1 MAALLQTDAEG
12 LNRAAADYHELYPI
26 AARCGVFAKSDIQ
39 PLINEGATLPD
50 LAASIFQA
58 VVNQTISG
66 LACGKPIRGCVAFLG
81 GPLHFL
87 PELKKAFIRTLH
99 LTPENIVDPDN
110 SHLFAAMGAALEA
123 GDAEPAD
130 AAALAAK
137 LRSGVQMAF
146 ELKRLPPLLAE
157 TLAEYENVT
166 VVEGDVLKV
175 DLAALI
181 RDEFPGLRVAVC
193 ANLPYYITSPI
204 VMKLLEERLPI
215 EHITVMVQKEA
226 ADRLSAAPG
235 TRAAGAVTYAVHYYA
250 APRTLFTVQPGS
262 FYPPPKV
269 TSAVIQLRLHEAPP
283 VTPRSAEAMFRV
295 IRAAFSQRRKTAAN
309 AASAGLHLPKEAVA
323 EALAAAGVPPT
334 ARPEQLTLQNYADVS
349 DVLFAF
355 R

>member
-1 MAALLQTDAEG
+1 MKTYPFNALVSRMKYIRRWSLMHAARPETLSEHTAETAILAHTLCLIAREVTGTPVRPETVAVAALYHDAPEIMTG
-12 LNRAAADYHELYPI
+12 DMPTPVKY
-26 AARCGVFAKSDIQ
+26 K
-39 PLINEGATLPD
+39 NERLRSAY
-50 LAASIFQA
+50 
-58 VVNQTISG
+58 
-66 LACGKPIRGCVAFLG
+66 K
-81 GPLHFL
+81 
-87 PELKKAFIRTLH
+87 
-99 LTPENIVDPDN
+99 
-110 SHLFAAMGAALEA
+110 ALEEESA
-123 GDAEPAD
+123 
-130 AAALAAK
+130 
-137 LRSGVQMAF
+137 RQMAD
-146 ELKRLPPLLAE
+146 LLPPALRIEMTGYLTGRCLSEAE
-157 TLAEYENVT
+157 KRI
-166 VVEGDVLKV
+166 LK
-175 DLAALI
+175 
-181 RDEFPGLRVAVC
+181 
-193 ANLPYYITSPI
+193 
-204 VMKLLEERLPI
+204 
-215 EHITVMVQKEA
+215 A

-349 DVLFAF
+349 DALFAF